1 MSSLRV
7 PGAPDPERG
16 ILPCL
21 PLPDETPSAIDY
33 KDVSPPATAE
43 KGKSWITTV
52 EATLTEYN
60 FETRGIQRVEE
71 HERHDLRNLG
81 YSQVAILWFA
91 INLAANNITLGMLG
105 PSVYSL
111 GFKDSCLC
119 AVFGMMVGCLATAYT
134 ATFGPRSGNRTMIF
148 SRYSMGFYPSK
159 VVVSLN
165 IIVLLGYSLI
175 DCVVAGQVLSHV
187 SSSNLSIVVG
197 IVIVAIVTWFVTTFG
212 YSVFHMYEKYA
223 WFPQLVVLSI
233 LAGVAGPKFDTSTPS
248 SAPDTR
254 TLIGNRISFF
264 SLCLSAA
271 VTYSGEAGD
280 YLVYYPSNTPG
291 WKVFA
296 VTYGGLTSSFTMV
309 YILGIGL
316 ASGMASNPDW
326 AEAYETSQGA
336 LIVEAFAPLGGFGKF
351 CGVVIAL
358 GLISNLIPPTYS
370 AGVDVQILG
379 SWAERVPRALWNTA
393 GVIIYTICAAVGRA
407 HLSSIFTNFLALMG
421 YWVCIWIAL
430 TLEEHVLFRWKKGYD
445 WTAWNKKDKL
455 PMGYAAFTSFVV
467 GWVGAIMCMAQV
479 WYIGPIA
486 KQIGQDGGD
495 LGNYVG
501 FAFAAVVYPPLR
513 WLELKRFGR

>member
-7 PGAPDPERG
+7 PGAPD
-16 ILPCL
+16 
-21 PLPDETPSAIDY
+21 
-33 KDVSPPATAE
+33 AE
-43 KGKSWITTV
+43 KGAMPLPGDALSAVDCEDRSSPATIEKSKSTWITTV
-52 EATLTEYN
+52 EAALVEYN

-105 PSVYSL
+105 PAVYSL
-111 GFKDSCLC
+111 GFKDASLC
-119 AVFGMMVGCLATAYT
+119 AVFGMMVGCLATSYT

-148 SRYSMGFYPSK
+148 CRYTMGWYPSK
-159 VVVSLN
+159 VVVVLN

-212 YSVFHMYEKYA
+212 YNVFHYYERYA
-223 WFPQLVVLSI
+223 WFPQVIVLCI
-233 LAGVAGPKFDTSTPS
+233 LAGVAGPKFDTTTPS
-248 SAPDTR
+248 SAPDAR
-254 TLIGNRISFF
+254 TLMGNRLSFF

-291 WKVFA
+291 WKVFT
-296 VTYGGLTSSFTMV
+296 VTFAGLTSSFTMV

-316 ASGMASNPDW
+316 ATGMTKHADW
-326 AEAYETSQGA
+326 ATAYETSQGA

-351 CGVVIAL
+351 CGVMIAL

-370 AGVDVQILG
+370 AGVDAQILG
-379 SWAERVPRALWNTA
+379 SWCERIPRALWNTV

-407 HLSSIFTNFLALMG
+407 HLSDIFTNFLALMG

-430 TLEEHVLFRWKKGYD
+430 TLEEHLLFRSRNGGYD
-445 WTAWNKKDKL
+445 WSAWNKKEKL
-455 PMGYAAFTSFVV
+455 PYGYAAFTAFVV
-467 GWVGAIMCMAQV
+467 GWIGAILCMAQV

-486 KQIGQDGGD
+486 KTVGEDGAD
-495 LGNYVG
+495 MGNYVG
-501 FAFAAVVYPPLR
+501 FAWAAVVYPPLR
-513 WLELKRFGR
+513 WLEIKKFGR